1 MNNSELETKQKQ
13 FNVAMSLYDNKKS
26 YQLFGKLIST
36 INISMQIF
44 LLYKILPLS
53 IGAGWQVV
61 SLVSAFFLADFIN
74 GLVHMYMDN
83 NDNYDSLQGPLIA
96 AFHMH
101 HRTPVYKK
109 NPILWVYF
117 NESGSKIWLAA
128 LLMIIAVFSLFIDIY
143 AVVLYTIFYFAVFST
158 IAEVSHYL
166 CHKQNSKPVD
176 FLAKI
181 GLLLSKKHHG
191 KHHLEDNVNYAFLN
205 GMSDGLINFIAKV
218 VYPGYK
224 NTTDKHYILYVGNDT
239 KNRQTFDPL
248 N

>member
-1 MNNSELETKQKQ
+1 MNNSELEIKQKQ
-13 FNVAMSLYDNKKS
+13 FNIAMTLYDNKKS

-44 LLYKILPLS
+44 LLYKILPLT
-53 IGAGWQVV
+53 IGFGWQII
-61 SLVSAFFLADFIN
+61 SLVTAFFLADFIN

-83 NDNYDSLQGPLIA
+83 NDNYNSLQGPLIA

-101 HRTPVYKK
+101 HRTPVYRK
-109 NPILWVYF
+109 NPILLVYF
-117 NESGSKIWLAA
+117 NESGSKIWLAV
-128 LLMIIAVFSLFIDIY
+128 LLMIVAVIGLLFDINSL
-143 AVVLYTIFYFAVFST
+143 VLYTVFYFAVFST

-166 CHKQNSKPVD
+166 CHKQNSKSVD

-205 GMSDGLINFIAKV
+205 GMSDGLINLIAKTI
-218 VYPGYK
+218 YPGYK
-224 NTTDKHYILYVGNDT
+224 NTTDQHYRLYAGNDT
-239 KNRQTFDPL
+239 KNR
-248 N
+248 